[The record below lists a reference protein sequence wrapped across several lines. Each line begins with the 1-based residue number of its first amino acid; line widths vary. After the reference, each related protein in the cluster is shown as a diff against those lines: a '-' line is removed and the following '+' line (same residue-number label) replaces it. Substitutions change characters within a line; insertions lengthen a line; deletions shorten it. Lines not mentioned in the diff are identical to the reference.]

1 MFRRLRDKVNDAVS
15 SAASSLSS
23 VTTTTTG
30 TGTGTTTTD
39 RRVEELSAMG
49 FSPAEARHALREANG
64 DWTRATEWLLQHGT
78 PVSSTMMMTA
88 TTTATADEDDSE
100 LQHAI
105 QASLMVDNNNNTN
118 KNAGRAAA
126 ATRTTTT
133 STAPAEV
140 KIVTKKKKKNGL
152 TTTHPK
158 VQMPKRLSQH
168 DQEDIILRC
177 VNRVAPYSFSVDT
190 LLRSLKTI
198 QSNPSNRK
206 FHTVNTST
214 VTFQR
219 SLTAPGVFDLLK
231 ALNFHHPHSPNTT
244 NFSEN
249 NNNQIILT
257 LSHYDAAAFYLG
269 ISALEQIQ
277 QTSPESVSYTHLT
290 LPTTGDV

>member
-1 MFRRLRDKVNDAVS
+1 MM
-15 SAASSLSS
+15 
-23 VTTTTTG
+23 TTTT
-30 TGTGTTTTD
+30 
-39 RRVEELSAMG
+39 
-49 FSPAEARHALREANG
+49 
-64 DWTRATEWLLQHGT
+64 
-78 PVSSTMMMTA
+78 
-88 TTTATADEDDSE
+88 DEDDSE

-105 QASLMVDNNNNTN
+105 QASLMVGNNNNTH

-133 STAPAEV
+133 STAPEV
-140 KIVTKKKKKNGL
+140 VQIVTKMKKNGL

-168 DQEDIILRC
+168 DQEDVILRC

-219 SLTAPGVFDLLK
+219 SLTAPGVLDLLK
-231 ALNFHHPHSPNTT
+231 ALNFHPHHSPTNTT
-244 NFSEN
+244 NFEN

-277 QTSPESVSYTHLT
+277 QTSPEYARHKALRLFQKELAPALNLKIDDNDNDNKEEASARKRYLS
-290 LPTTGDV
+290 